1 MPYTSACHKGSKALR
16 GTNAFCHKDSKT
28 RKIFFWLKPSGFVVG
43 YHHPYTLY
51 LSPPGRHFNPRLK
64 KCKISFEK
72 PISCIY
78 ICNRRV
84 ANGWHNRFN
93 LKMKVEVFKTNV
105 ADPERA
111 KWLVDQIE
119 GQFINCK
126 VNFDLDD
133 CDRVL
138 RVVSEGNIQSDLLID
153 LLRNVGYNAEVLPDT
168 IHTI

>member
-1 MPYTSACHKGSKALR
+1 MAQPLQ
-16 GTNAFCHKDSKT
+16 
-28 RKIFFWLKPSGFVVG
+28 
-43 YHHPYTLY
+43 
-51 LSPPGRHFNPRLK
+51 
-64 KCKISFEK
+64 
-72 PISCIY
+72 
-78 ICNRRV
+78 
-84 ANGWHNRFN
+84 